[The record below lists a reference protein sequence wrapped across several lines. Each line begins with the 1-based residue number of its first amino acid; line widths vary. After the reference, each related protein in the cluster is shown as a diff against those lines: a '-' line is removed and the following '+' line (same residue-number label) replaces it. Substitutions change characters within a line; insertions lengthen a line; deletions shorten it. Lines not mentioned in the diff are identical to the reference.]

1 MTVSCSSALCD
12 VYSELH
18 GMQKSWEG
26 KFTKSRAQLEQKI
39 PDVKR
44 ALGAVRS
51 LEKQAQRATE
61 GGGEPLESHFELS
74 DGLYVRASIPPSSTV
89 CLWLGAN
96 VMVEYPF
103 DEAIELL
110 TKNLNAAMNNLKS
123 TEADIAYL
131 RDQINTTDVN
141 LSQVYNVRLPER

>member
-1 MTVSCSSALCD
+1 
-12 VYSELH
+12 
-18 GMQKSWEG
+18 
-26 KFTKSRAQLEQKI
+26 
-39 PDVKR
+39 
-44 ALGAVRS
+44 LGAVRS
-51 LEKQAQRATE
+51 LEKQAQRATQ

-74 DGLYVRASIPPSSTV
+74 DGLYVRASIPPSPTV

-110 TKNLNAAMNNLKS
+110 TKNLNAALNNLKS

-141 LSQVYNVRLPER
+141 LSQVYNVRLPEL